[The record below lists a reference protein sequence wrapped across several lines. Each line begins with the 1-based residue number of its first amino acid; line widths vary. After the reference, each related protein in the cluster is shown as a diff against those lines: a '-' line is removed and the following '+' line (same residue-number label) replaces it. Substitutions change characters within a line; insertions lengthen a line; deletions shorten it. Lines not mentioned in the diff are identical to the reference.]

1 MHALGIYLS
10 MLDDRLVNL
19 LGVTALAATDRLRA
33 AVETDLGHGGVAPAA
48 LVHLEAY
55 PGESVESLRKVL
67 QVSQPATVRA
77 VDRLADEGLL
87 ERRPGR
93 DRRTLA
99 LFLTARGR
107 RAARR
112 IRALRSA
119 SLREMLSCL
128 DDAERARLLP
138 LLEKLT
144 SCLATDR
151 LGALNVC
158 RLCDRPS
165 CLPGPCPME
174 HVNLAPGERTVPNG

>member
-1 MHALGIYLS
+1 VV
-10 MLDDRLVNL
+10 DDRLVNL
-19 LGVTALAATDRLRA
+19 LGVTALAASDRLRT

-55 PGESVESLRKVL
+55 PGESIESLRKVL
-67 QVSQPATVRA
+67 QVSQPAAVRA
-77 VDRLADEGLL
+77 VDRLADEGLI

-112 IRALRSA
+112 IREVRSA
-119 SLREMLSCL
+119 SLRELLSCL
-128 DDAERARLLP
+128 DDAERAQLLP

-144 SCLATDR
+144 SCLATDW

-165 CLPGPCPME
+165 CRRGPCPMQ
-174 HVNLAPGERTVPNG
+174 HVNRDA

>member
-1 MHALGIYLS
+1 VS
-10 MLDDRLVNL
+10 DDRLVNL

-33 AVETDLGHGGVAPAA
+33 AVESDLGHGGSAPAV

-55 PGESVESLRKVL
+55 PGESIESLRKVL
-67 QVSQPATVRA
+67 RVSQPATVRA
-77 VDRLADEGLL
+77 VDRLADEGML

-99 LFLTARGR
+99 LFLTTRGR

-112 IRALRSA
+112 IRTLRSA
-119 SLREMLSCL
+119 SLREMLARL
-128 DDAERARLLP
+128 DDEERARLLP

-158 RLCDRPS
+158 RLCDRPA
-165 CLPGPCPME
+165 CLSGPCPLE
-174 HVNLAPGERTVPNG
+174 HTNRPPVERTATDD

>member
-1 MHALGIYLS
+1 MV
-10 MLDDRLVNL
+10 DDRLVNL
-19 LGVTALAATDRLRA
+19 LGVTALAASDRIRA

-55 PGESVESLRKVL
+55 PGESIESLRKVL
-67 QVSQPATVRA
+67 RVSQPAAVRA
-77 VDRLADEGLL
+77 VDRLAEDGLL

-107 RAARR
+107 RAAQQ
-112 IRALRSA
+112 IRAVRSA
-119 SLREMLSCL
+119 SLRELLARL
-128 DDAERARLLP
+128 DDEERTRLLP

-165 CLPGPCPME
+165 CLSGPCPLE
-174 HVNLAPGERTVPNG
+174 HTNLVPGERTVPNG

>member
-10 MLDDRLVNL
+10 MVDDRLVNL
-19 LGVTALAATDRLRA
+19 LGVTALAASDRIRA

-55 PGESVESLRKVL
+55 PGESIESLRKVL
-67 QVSQPATVRA
+67 RVSQPAAVRA

-93 DRRTLA
+93 NRRTLA

-107 RAARR
+107 RAAQR
-112 IRALRSA
+112 IRAVRSA
-119 SLREMLSCL
+119 SLRELLSRL
-128 DDAERARLLP
+128 DDEERTRLLP

-165 CLPGPCPME
+165 CLSGPCPLA
-174 HVNLAPGERTVPNG
+174 HTNLAPAEADG